1 MSLFK
6 FDRGL
11 LDGHFNRQ
19 CTKFVFKLL
28 INMAIIICTPLQA
41 KVSFKNRGSE
51 AVAGCSYLGIETVAG
66 CSYLGIEAVAGCSY
80 LGIEAVVGK
89 YLVNYQLYI
98 SC

>member
-19 CTKFVFKLL
+19 CTKFVFTLL
-28 INMAIIICTPLQA
+28 INMAIIICTSLQA
-41 KVSFKNRGSE
+41 KVSFKNRGS
-51 AVAGCSYLGIETVAG
+51 
-66 CSYLGIEAVAGCSY
+66 EAVAGCSY

>member
-19 CTKFVFKLL
+19 CTKFVFTLL
-28 INMAIIICTPLQA
+28 INMAIIICTSLQA

-66 CSYLGIEAVAGCSY
+66 CSYLGIEAV
-80 LGIEAVVGK
+80 VGK
-89 YLVNYQLYI
+89 YLVNYQLYK
-98 SC
+98 SCKLLLQLYILS